1 MSSATTQAPAK
12 ILVCFCSPVGTELY
26 SHVGDNGLMPSAFD
40 DFENINLAADPRF
53 AEVKVAMLAQLK
65 DLVAQWNIPM
75 AKLQPVEVREPS
87 V

>member
-1 MSSATTQAPAK
+1 
-12 ILVCFCSPVGTELY
+12 
-26 SHVGDNGLMPSAFD
+26 MPSAFD
-40 DFENINLAADPRF
+40 DFENINLADDPRF

-75 AKLQPVEVREPS
+75 TKLQPVEVREPS